1 MKRSKGR
8 RKKKEL
14 HFFLSLPNRVRDIR
28 KSKTKMVQPP
38 VFGSSSTAAAA
49 PRVRSMLLLDSE
61 GKRIAVKYYTP
72 DM

>member
-1 MKRSKGR
+1 
-8 RKKKEL
+8 
-14 HFFLSLPNRVRDIR
+14 
-28 KSKTKMVQPP
+28 MVKPP